1 MVYTRKAVQRGS
13 GGKTSKTVA
22 TTQTP
27 AAALG
32 KSVHTIRNSAATL
45 VAAQKKVVKLARDHR
60 SATAAVESA
69 QEAVSRTSKYKSA
82 SGITAHTKAQAHLK
96 EKEDKLADINRQLE
110 ELEGR
115 SSKASESASRA
126 VENAAGVGLR
136 EEFVLNSRAA
146 AAAAASEAASAAAD
160 NMNYAGLSNSARK
173 RLHNADRR
181 ATRIAAKR
189 NHAGLIKK
197 YKKTKKQLKRAT
209 SNLAAAGASEALAD
223 HADYLRRFA
232 DKLHEHIGRKNFS
245 AYAELA
251 NYNSNSPTSPNSPS
265 DPNSV

>member
-1 MVYTRKAVQRGS
+1 MVYTRKVTQRGS
-13 GGKTSKTVA
+13 GGKKSKDVA

-32 KSVHTIRNSAATL
+32 KSVRTMRNSAAEL
-45 VAAQKKVVKLARDHR
+45 VAAQKEVLKLARDHR
-60 SATAAVESA
+60 SAIAAVKYA
-69 QEAVSRTSKYKSA
+69 QEAVDRTSKYKSA

-110 ELEGR
+110 ELEGT
-115 SSKASESASRA
+115 SSKAAISASRA
-126 VENAAGVGLR
+126 AENAAGVGLR
-136 EEFVLNSRAA
+136 GEYVLNSRVA
-146 AAAAASEAASAAAD
+146 AAAAASEAASNAAD

-181 ATRIAAKR
+181 ATRIAEKR
-189 NHAGLIKK
+189 SSADLIKK
-197 YKKTKKQLKRAT
+197 FKKTKKQLKRA
-209 SNLAAAGASEALAD
+209 LADLTKPGASEALAE

-232 DKLHEHIGRKNFS
+232 DELHKRVGRKNFS

-251 NYNSNSPTSPNSPS
+251 NYSPKSPASPNSPS